1 MNELFKAAKEVTD
14 FMADREWRFCL
25 IGGLAVVCWG
35 EVRFTQ
41 DADISLLTGYGSEDL
56 FARPLLDRF
65 TGRLA
70 NTLEFSI
77 RNRVLL
83 LRTASGIPIDVTF
96 SALPFEVEMLE
107 RSVLFEFEEGCSLPV
122 CTAEDLFVMKL
133 FASRPKDVMDA
144 ESIAVRQR
152 EKLDVG
158 YMMRHLKELAEIKD
172 EPAILINAK
181 RILEVHT

>member
-14 FMADREWRFCL
+14 FMAEREWRFCL

-41 DADISLLTGYGSEDL
+41 DADISLLTGYGSEER
-56 FARPLLDRF
+56 FARPLLERF
-65 TGRLA
+65 AGRLT
-70 NTLEFSI
+70 NTLEFAL

-83 LRTASGIPIDVTF
+83 LRTTSGIPIDVSF
-96 SALPFEVEMLE
+96 SALPFEVEMLD
-107 RSVLFEFEEGCSLPV
+107 RAVPFAFEGGCSLPV

-152 EKLDVG
+152 GKLDTG
-158 YMMRHLKELAEIKD
+158 YVMRHLKELSEIKE
-172 EPAILINAK
+172 EPAMLIQAK
-181 RILEVHT
+181 RILEVLA

>member
-14 FMADREWRFCL
+14 FMAEREWRFCM

-41 DADISLLTGYGSEDL
+41 DADISLLTGYGNEER
-56 FARPLLDRF
+56 FARPLLERF

-70 NTLEFSI
+70 NALDFSLH
-77 RNRVLL
+77 NRVLL
-83 LRTASGIPIDVTF
+83 LRTNSGIPIDITF

-107 RSVLFEFEEGCSLPV
+107 RAVPFEFEDGCTLPV

-133 FASRPKDVMDA
+133 FASRPKDLMDA
-144 ESIAVRQR
+144 ESIALRQR
-152 EKLDVG
+152 GKLDTG
-158 YMMRHLKELAEIKD
+158 YMLRHLKELSEIKD
-172 EPAILINAK
+172 EPAMLIHAK
-181 RILEVHT
+181 RILEVHS